1 MVYDTF
7 IQDFIHEFA
16 GALWDK
22 DIKDTMHKQ
31 MNLGGQS
38 VRDFARHNA
47 LNNFYLTLSDNP
59 EYQQLRETDLRDLLL
74 RCLPAASQNA
84 IRMAP
89 NPALVS
95 KVDDIVNYI
104 EKGNLPGARAH
115 STPDSGQ
122 TRTPSRARFD
132 SRSGPQTGPS
142 ASSQL
147 KAAPTREAL
156 PARPEPM
163 DDFTGE
169 HAALIA
175 RAQQAHEDGEP
186 MFFFRNEMYS
196 FDATSG
202 DITHHSHV
210 ANGLAGRTW

>member
-1 MVYDTF
+1 MAYDTF

-16 GALWDK
+16 GELWDK

-38 VRDFARHNA
+38 VRDLARHNA

-59 EYQQLRETDLRDLLL
+59 EYQPLRETDLRALLL

-89 NPALVS
+89 NPALVA

-115 STPDSGQ
+115 STTDSGQ

-142 ASSQL
+142 APVFPAQGS
-147 KAAPTREAL
+147 AYTRG
-156 PARPEPM
+156 PAGSP
-163 DDFTGE
+163 G
-169 HAALIA
+169 
-175 RAQQAHEDGEP
+175 
-186 MFFFRNEMYS
+186 
-196 FDATSG
+196 
-202 DITHHSHV
+202 THRRFH
-210 ANGLAGRTW
+210 GRTRGAYRARSTGPRGRRADVLLPQ